1 MAKKVI
7 NTFELR
13 TPVRRRHK
21 KRGLNVRKK
30 LGPRHHMRTN
40 R

>member
-1 MAKKVI
+1 MAKNVVAM
-7 NTFELR
+7 FEPR

-21 KRGLNVRKK
+21 PRGLNVRKK
-30 LGPRHHMRTN
+30 LGPKSHMRI